1 MQYHSSPDKITRDFF
16 DSLLLE
22 SRYLDSDLATT
33 DLFILGHH
41 FSTPIMTA
49 ALSHLGSKGQNSASF
64 VEHQAM
70 SGMIVYAEAA
80 ARSKALHW
88 VGMGDDQELE
98 DILATGAK
106 TIKIIKPH
114 ADNAEV
120 FRKIRHAV
128 GAGCIAV
135 GMDIDH
141 AFNGEG
147 GYDNVCGLPM
157 RPKSTAE
164 IAEFVQAAGVP
175 FVAKG
180 VLSVH
185 DAERCAKAGCA
196 GIVVSHHHGMMA
208 YNVPPLMV
216 LEDILKAVGPDVEVF
231 VDCGIVSGMDAY
243 KCLALG
249 AKAVSVGRHLMP
261 LLKQG
266 SDAVSDRINEMTAE
280 LASVMARTG
289 VRSLSKM
296 DPTVIHR
303 RNF

>member
-1 MQYHSSPDKITRDFF
+1 MFTSSPDKITREFF

-22 SRYLDSDLATT
+22 TRYLDSCLPDTQLEI
-33 DLFILGHH
+33 FGES

-49 ALSHLGSKGQNSASF
+49 ALSHLGSKGRTGADFLEHKAQN
-64 VEHQAM
+64 
-70 SGMIVYAEAA
+70 GMIVYAEAA
-80 ARSKALHW
+80 AKSNTLHW
-88 VGMGDDQELE
+88 VGMGEDSELE
-98 DILATGAK
+98 DIIATGAK
-106 TIKIIKPH
+106 TVKIIKPH

-120 FRKIRHAV
+120 FRKIDHAV
-128 GAGCIAV
+128 KAGCIAV

-141 AFNGEG
+141 AYNGSG
-147 GYDNVCGLPM
+147 GYDSVFGLPM

-175 FVAKG
+175 FIVKG
-180 VLSVH
+180 VLSVS
-185 DAERCAKAGCA
+185 DALKCAEAGCA

-208 YNVPPLMV
+208 YSVPPLLV
-216 LEDILKAVGPDVEVF
+216 IEDIINAVGPGVHVF
-231 VDCGIVSGMDAY
+231 VDCGIESGMDAY

-249 AKAVSVGRHLMP
+249 ATAVSVGRHLMP

-266 SDAVSDRINEMTAE
+266 SDVVAGRIGEMTGE

-289 VRSLSKM
+289 VRDLDSM
-296 DPTVIHR
+296 DPSVIHR